1 MHSKIQKS
9 KNDGTSKNKEK
20 NLVSTSTN
28 IDIDTWILNE
38 KIVDKLVYNVA
49 DFSYLSSK
57 ANERFDISHFY
68 HGRCKFRT
76 ESWRAFAILGHNTIR
91 RSSVKKYLI
100 WLKEA
105 FSLNEILE
113 VIVIKR
119 IGCHHIQ
126 GCKIIITIPIINRTP
141 ASPGASKASINVSP
155 IVVYSIADG
164 HASCLAYCM
173 GTCIF

>member
-38 KIVDKLVYNVA
+38 KIVDKLVYDVA

-76 ESWRAFAILGHNTIR
+76 ES
-91 RSSVKKYLI
+91 
-100 WLKEA
+100 
-105 FSLNEILE
+105 
-113 VIVIKR
+113 
-119 IGCHHIQ
+119 
-126 GCKIIITIPIINRTP
+126 
-141 ASPGASKASINVSP
+141 
-155 IVVYSIADG
+155 
-164 HASCLAYCM
+164 
-173 GTCIF
+173 